1 MEAASMNSET
11 RERIQDLIR
20 RADDGDLTFHSLTT
34 ELQDILDASPE
45 PARAEPVAWKAGPGI
60 FVREEDALAYCSDMM
75 REDGPMPL
83 YAAPHPPALPPG
95 WVAVPVEPTEEM
107 LLARIVE
114 PLRGLVKGHEAE
126 AEVLECERSD
136 YRNMLAAAPPCP
148 AVTLPDG
155 WPWNPVRRAKMS
167 RILMDVA
174 AERPQAPISKDTAKA
189 IRRIARWLDRSPEQ
203 GGRSDG

>member
-1 MEAASMNSET
+1 MAERLAAE
-11 RERIQDLIR
+11 IR
-20 RADDGDLTFHSLTT
+20 RRAGRYNDDSKPVHHVV
-34 ELQDILDASPE
+34 QDMAAALDASPE

-107 LLARIVE
+107 YQQGREVARSYLPKHGMLE
-114 PLRGLVKGHEAE
+114 ATFRAMVK
-126 AEVLECERSD
+126 
-136 YRNMLAAAPPCP
+136 AAPPCP
-148 AVTLPDG
+148 AVSLPDG
-155 WPWNPVRRAKMS
+155 FPWDAKTRQSMQRYLRAGFDAYS
-167 RILMDVA
+167 
-174 AERPQAPISKDTAKA
+174 PISMDNLARVNA
-189 IRRIARWLDRSPEQ
+189 LIRWLDQSPEQ